1 MFEEVR
7 KVLDRPW
14 SIACALAFHRARPT
28 DLSRSLDKDRP
39 INVYAREIMESVKP
53 FDNHNIRGTNVDF
66 TSACV
71 RFETPL
77 RHTRHTPRAKL
88 AQIMGETNEVG
99 GFGEIAQMF
108 RRPVV
113 IGQVVI
119 GREDD
124 HAATWEYGCA
134 CSIGRY
140 VDCRVDRCVDRRVHC
155 DVDCSRVPTHL
166 ASHALPGTLS
176 ETLRETLR
184 EGRFPCRHRA
194 RDTDHRT
201 ALECQSLR
209 GDRMNRFFKAK
220 DTGLRR
226 CHGRE
231 HTVTTGRL
239 PYLATL
245 ETP

>member
-1 MFEEVR
+1 MFEEVLEI
-7 KVLDRPW
+7 LDRPRT
-14 SIACALAFHRARPT
+14 IACALALDRTRPT
-28 DLSRSLDKDRP
+28 NLTRSLDKDRP
-39 INVYAREIMESVKP
+39 INVYAREVMESVKP
-53 FDNHNIRGTNVDF
+53 FDNHHIRRTNVDF

-77 RHTRHTPRAKL
+77 WHTRRAPRAKF

-134 CSIGRY
+134 CSIGR
-140 VDCRVDRCVDRRVHC
+140 CVDRRVHC
-155 DVDCSRVPTHL
+155 DVDCLRVPTHL
-166 ASHALPGTLS
+166 ASHTLRETLS
-176 ETLRETLR
+176 ETLRE
-184 EGRFPCRHRA
+184 GRFSCRHRA

-201 ALECQSLR
+201 ALECQSLY
-209 GDRMNRFFKAK
+209 GDRVDRFFKAK